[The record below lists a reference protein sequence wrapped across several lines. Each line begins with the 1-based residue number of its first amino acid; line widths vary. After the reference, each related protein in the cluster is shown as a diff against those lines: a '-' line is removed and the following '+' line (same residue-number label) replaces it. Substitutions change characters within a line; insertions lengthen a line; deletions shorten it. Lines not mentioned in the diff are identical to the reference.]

1 MISCSHRS
9 FLDTYA
15 LFYKWRCTSHQT
27 QPFSCLLRWQVHLI
41 IECYYSLATNSIHE
55 RDAATNYIHLRARR
69 KCPPSRRIE
78 ISARRFLP
86 AQTVHKPRLWLKC
99 MWTETSSMCLELSRS
114 RTRNHI
120 KFADVFNQV
129 HLLTARGAVLFA
141 WKNPDH
147 SILVPI
153 WKIRLWVRREPGPY
167 RWDYA
172 CKTLASYR

>member
-1 MISCSHRS
+1 MKVYQGRGCPREQGRNAVDWGAVWKH
-9 FLDTYA
+9 T
-15 LFYKWRCTSHQT
+15 
-27 QPFSCLLRWQVHLI
+27 LRWRVHLI

-86 AQTVHKPRLWLKC
+86 AQTVHKPRLWPKC
-99 MWTETSSMCLELSRS
+99 TEPKRAAYACLELSRS
-114 RTRNHI
+114 RTRNRI
-120 KFADVFNQV
+120 KFADVSDQV
-129 HLLTARGAVLFA
+129 HLQTVCGAVLFA

-153 WKIRLWVRREPGPY
+153 WKIRLWVRREPRPY
-167 RWDYA
+167 RWGYA
-172 CKTLASYR
+172 RKTLASYR